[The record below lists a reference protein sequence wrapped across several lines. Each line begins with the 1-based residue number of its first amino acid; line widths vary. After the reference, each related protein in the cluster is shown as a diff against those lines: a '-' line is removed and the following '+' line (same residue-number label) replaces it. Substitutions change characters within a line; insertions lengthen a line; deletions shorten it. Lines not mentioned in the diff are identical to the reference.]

1 MNLKNIRILC
11 SIDRQIKVKLGGG
24 GEAYLDAGPCLDL
37 KMEVVTSYAPERQW
51 QPEGRSDTALTAP
64 ERYSRF

>member
-1 MNLKNIRILC
+1 MNLNKIRTLC

-24 GEAYLDAGPCLDL
+24 EANLDPKKKVAN
-37 KMEVVTSYAPERQW
+37 YADVWQW

-64 ERYSRF
+64 EHYSRFQTCRAISA

>member
-11 SIDRQIKVKLGGG
+11 SVDKQIKVKLGGG
-24 GEAYLDAGPCLDL
+24 ETYLDL
-37 KMEVVTSYAPERQW
+37 KMVVVTGYAPVRQW